1 MADNRDDENLEE
13 SISGSDGIIDADEG
27 LENMVESLIEDV
39 DEQDKKIA
47 KKKAKEKILVQ
58 AGLGKSIITKNLDT
72 VLHESMMPYSEHVIL
87 DRALPRVEDGLKPV
101 QRRILYTMHEQGLT
115 PDKPYKKSAKI
126 VGDCLGKYHPHG
138 DSSVYDAMV
147 RMAQPFNMREVLID
161 GHGNFG
167 SIDGDS
173 AAAYRYTEA
182 RMAPLALEMLRDL
195 EKNTVPWMLNFD
207 DSLNEPQILPARFPN
222 LLVNGATGIAVGLA
236 TNIPP
241 HNMIEA
247 INGAIAYIDN
257 PKITLDEMM
266 KYIKSPDFPT
276 GGYIIAG
283 DGLRQAYETGKGKI
297 LLRAKVHIEKT
308 DNDKKNIVITEL
320 PYQVNKAT
328 LLQKIVELRDEK
340 KDILAGISEVCD
352 ESDRNGMRAVVRVK
366 KDYDAQK
373 ILDYLFKYTNL
384 QCSYSINMIAIADGR
399 PKQLSLLDMIG
410 YYVRYQRDVIYR
422 RTKYDLDIAKERE
435 HILEGL
441 VIAVQNIDEVIK
453 IIKTSESP
461 AVAKERLIKRFTLS
475 DRQAQAILD
484 LRLAKLTSLE
494 VYKLEQELAEV
505 KKLIERLT
513 KILNSEKL
521 QYETVKTELGEIKKK
536 FKDERRS
543 ALIDTLEH
551 YLVKV
556 KDNDRP
562 DAENTIVA
570 STKVGGLKRYNPK
583 YLAKTSKE
591 ISENV
596 SPNEFHTD
604 FVTTDTNKTIIAF
617 SSLGNAYKFVAGDL
631 DDCKLKE
638 SGKLLTEMFE
648 GVAPNEYI
656 VKMYELPNPL
666 PNKALLFYTKQG
678 MIKKSLWGEYGVL
691 KNVYQAVKL
700 KEDDEVIGVEEDID
714 NTTILFVSRKGMTL
728 NAQKDDIPIQG
739 RVSTGVKGMNFA
751 EGDSAVLVAQVN
763 KTDNVSFVT
772 NKGYGMIL
780 PVKDIDVSPRYRKGL
795 KLIDL
800 KETNGNKIKFASISS
815 EKSAIVV
822 FDKDKKFVGSITTD
836 KLPKDVRAGK
846 GKLVFGKTQTDFS
859 TVRRYIWN

>member
-1 MADNRDDENLEE
+1 MADNRDDENLDD
-13 SISGSDGIIDADEG
+13 SIGGDGIIDADEG

-39 DEQDKKIA
+39 DEQDKKLA

-58 AGLGKSIITKNLDT
+58 AGLGKSIITKNLDA

-257 PKITLDEMM
+257 PKIKLDEMM

-276 GGYIIAG
+276 GGYVIAG
-283 DGLRQAYETGKGKI
+283 DGLKQAYETGKGKI

-308 DNDKKNIVITEL
+308 ENDKKNIVITEL

-340 KDILAGISEVCD
+340 KDVLAGIAEVCD
-352 ESDRNGMRAVVRVK
+352 ESDRNGMRAVIRVK
-366 KDYDAQK
+366 KDFDAHK

-461 AVAKERLIKRFTLS
+461 AVAKERLMKRFTLS

-494 VYKLEQELAEV
+494 VFKLEQELAEV
-505 KKLIERLT
+505 KKLIEKLT

-543 ALIDTLEH
+543 ALIDTLEQ
-551 YLVKV
+551 YIVRV

-570 STKVGGLKRYNPK
+570 STKVGGIKRYNPK
-583 YLAKTSKE
+583 YFAKVNKE
-591 ISENV
+591 IGDNV

-604 FVTTDTNKTIIAF
+604 FVKTDTNKTIIAF
-617 SSLGNAYKFVAGDL
+617 SSLGNAYKFIAGDL
-631 DDCKLKE
+631 EDSKLKDV
-638 SGKLLTEMFE
+638 GKLLTEMFE

-656 VKMYELPNPL
+656 VKMFELPNPL

-700 KEDDEVIGVEEDID
+700 KEDDEVIGVEEDAD
-714 NTTILFVSRKGMTL
+714 DTTILFVSKKGMTL
-728 NAQKDDIPIQG
+728 NALKDDIPIQG

-751 EGDSAVLVAQVN
+751 DGDCAVLMAQV
-763 KTDNVSFVT
+763 KKADSVSFVT
-772 NKGYGMIL
+772 NKGYGMML
-780 PVKDIDVSPRYRKGL
+780 AVKDIDESPRYRKGL

-800 KETNGNKIKFASISS
+800 KETNGNKIKFAGIAS
-815 EKSAIVV
+815 ENSAIVV
-822 FDKDKKFVGSITTD
+822 FDKDKKFVGSIVTD

-846 GKLVFGKTQTDFS
+846 GKLVLGKGQTDFS